1 MRLVYIFS
9 IITMFLLSCGSNAEF
24 ESKIQELEKENSELE
39 RENSE
44 LESSVR
50 ELESNLKSC
59 SESLEAFSEA
69 KERGAQLI
77 GKWKTPTIYG
87 GGELIIEN
95 INGKYFK
102 TETFMDNSVSKKEMN
117 YKKEGNRMIFREK
130 GRNTSDHWVV
140 KSDGGLEVRD
150 NEGVI
155 YSVK

>member
-1 MRLVYIFS
+1 MRPVYTFS
-9 IITMFLLSCGSNAEF
+9 IFTMFLLSCGSNAEF
-24 ESKIQELEKENSELE
+24 ESKIKELENENSELK
-39 RENSE
+39 STITK
-44 LESSVR
+44 
-50 ELESNLKSC
+50 LESNLKSC

-117 YKKEGNRMIFREK
+117 FNKEGSHMIFREK

-140 KSDGGLEVRD
+140 KNDGVLEVRD

-155 YSVK
+155 YTVK